1 MTSRTDPRSGLDR
14 VGRRLRATFAT
25 TAIACTSALLIGVVA
40 ALVRT
45 SRRLDTF
52 GRTDL
57 AVAAALAALEV
68 VLLAGPLGRRVARHG
83 NEAEQA
89 AEQAAAARDFLD
101 AVLDSVDTGVLIVG
115 AGGTIV
121 EVNTA
126 FAAIAGLAPC
136 ATTAEVRAS
145 GVALR
150 APGDGSHIAL
160 DSLAT
165 PETLAADAPARRLQ
179 LLRPGGGTVTVLVR
193 ARPLRRRDGTI
204 DGAVVSV
211 VDVARLAEQRRQLE
225 RRTEQLEAVAAA
237 TYAVQR
243 GEDARESV
251 CELARQL
258 TGALAASL
266 FEADD
271 SNGLRCSASTRSEL
285 VGFEVDLGRPSV
297 MATAF
302 ARSVPVYVGNAAAR
316 PDLDADKLAEVENL
330 AGRPVGGA
338 AYVPMGASRD
348 FRGLLV
354 VTYAVVRGATPEEDI
369 GALSDGRRH
378 GPHGRRRGAT
388 PEEDLGALSVLA
400 AQAGIAVEREDL
412 LRRLESEA
420 TTDAL
425 TRLGNRRSWERAL
438 VRAVERSRRR
448 DSPLAAAMLDLDL
461 FKQYNDRYGH
471 LAGDALL
478 RSAAGAWSAR
488 LRDVDVLCRIGG
500 EEFGLLLPDCD
511 LSTARRLVERLRAAT
526 PDGETCSA
534 GVALLEPGESGA
546 GLVARVDSLLYDA
559 KRGGR
564 DRTASAAPGLP
575 GPGAAAGSVP
585 QASPPGITTPTGQLT
600 PVPPSPQ

>member
-1 MTSRTDPRSGLDR
+1 VTSRTDARSGLDR

-45 SRRLDTF
+45 SHRLDTF

-83 NEAEQA
+83 NEAEKA

-101 AVLDSVDTGVLIVG
+101 AVLDSVDTGVLVVG
-115 AGGTIV
+115 AGGTIL

-150 APGDGSHIAL
+150 APGDGRHIAL

-179 LLRPGGGTVTVLVR
+179 LLRPDGGTVTVLVR
-193 ARPLRRRDGTI
+193 ARPLRHRDGTI

-237 TYAVQR
+237 TYAIQR

-271 SNGLRCSASTRSEL
+271 SNALRCSASTRPEL

-316 PDLDADKLAEVENL
+316 PDLDADKLAEVEHL

-338 AYVPMGASRD
+338 VYVPMGASRD

-354 VTYAVVRGATPEEDI
+354 VTYAVVG
-369 GALSDGRRH
+369 
-378 GPHGRRRGAT
+378 GAT

-448 DSPLAAAMLDLDL
+448 DSPLAAAMLDLDH

-488 LRDVDVLCRIGG
+488 LRDGDVLCRIGG
-500 EEFGLLLPDCD
+500 EEFALLLPDCD
-511 LSTARRLVERLRAAT
+511 LSTAHRLVERLRAAT
-526 PDGETCSA
+526 PGGETCSA

-564 DRTASAAPGLP
+564 DRTASVAPGLP
-575 GPGAAAGSVP
+575 GPGAAGSVP
-585 QASPPGITTPTGQLT
+585 QASPPGLTTPTGQLT